1 MSIPESSQPEQMDQ
15 CLEMLYEHRARALD
29 PECTWTI
36 RNEEWVVIDGLLDW
50 FNELRVGSGE
60 QVTS

>member
-1 MSIPESSQPEQMDQ
+1 MSSPESNNPEQMEQ
-15 CLEMLYEHRARALD
+15 VLELLYVHRERALD

-60 QVTS
+60 QVKS